1 MLAVGAMPIALQVHI
16 QPQWRTLRKWS
27 NLPATHA
34 QNPPSAQP
42 ELKHLL
48 IVYHSQTGH
57 TEAMADAV
65 LRGASSAEVAGVET
79 RMLRAGDA
87 GPDDLLWADALI
99 LGTPENFGYMSGAI
113 KDFLDRTYYPC
124 EGKVESLPYAIFVSA
139 GNDGSGALGSIQRIA
154 RGYPLRAVQEP
165 IIARGDTTDTVLSS
179 CEELGMAMAA
189 GLEMSV
195 F

>member
-1 MLAVGAMPIALQVHI
+1 
-16 QPQWRTLRKWS
+16 
-27 NLPATHA
+27 
-34 QNPPSAQP
+34 
-42 ELKHLL
+42 LKHLL

-57 TEAMADAV
+57 TEAMAEAV
-65 LRGASSAEVAGVET
+65 LRGARTGEADGVET
-79 RMLRAGDA
+79 RMLRAADA
-87 GPDDLLWADALI
+87 GPDDLLWSDGLI
-99 LGTPENFGYMSGAI
+99 LGTPENFGYMSGAM

-139 GNDGSGALGSIQRIA
+139 GNDGSGAIGSIQRIA

-165 IIARGDTTDTVLSS
+165 ILARGDTTEAVLAS

-189 GLEMSV
+189 GLEMGV